1 MQPAN
6 ITQYHCRGQSQSIK
20 YCKLVNGS
28 LQQEHHGISELYYR
42 CSGLV
47 CRKFHRLINITAM
60 VEACCIT
67 HEIDS
72 KLLRSISITYL
83 GLFGEKKTT

>member
-1 MQPAN
+1 
-6 ITQYHCRGQSQSIK
+6 
-20 YCKLVNGS
+20 
-28 LQQEHHGISELYYR
+28 
-42 CSGLV
+42 
-47 CRKFHRLINITAM
+47 M

-83 GLFGEKKTT
+83 GLFGEKKNLETQDTQETQERHVK